1 MSEPGPADRS
11 PRGLTHDTRV
21 LLLALLVGLPA
32 LLATVGLLWLGPF
45 SPRTRWTVLVL
56 LVPAWLILAVTLREH
71 VVRPLQTL
79 ANVLASFREGDFS
92 IRARGSGSRGSLAL
106 AYHELNA
113 LESILRDQRMEAVE
127 ASTLLQRVMA
137 EIDVAV
143 FAFDEKGV
151 LRLLN
156 RAAERL
162 VGRSEAE
169 AVGRTARD
177 LRLAFV
183 LRGPAPRTVELSHPG
198 GSGRWEVRRR
208 IVRQEGQRL
217 DLVVL
222 SDLSR
227 ALREEEREAWQR
239 LVRVLSHEINNS
251 LAPIKSISTS
261 LHQMLEKQSQSDTL
275 DDDLARGLDVIRGR
289 ADSLGRFMSSYARMA
304 RLPPPERAP
313 MHVGR
318 WIDRV
323 VGLETRMEVG
333 VERGPEVSVSGDRDQ
348 LEQVMINLVANA
360 VEAVE
365 AIEGGEGAVIVG
377 WRLLEDAV
385 EVFVDDEGEGLP
397 ETANLFVP
405 FYTTKPSGS
414 GIGLALS
421 RQIAEAHDGKL
432 TLENRS
438 DGRGARASLLLP
450 IAPTPDR
457 VAPGSTGAESSEA
470 GA

>member
-1 MSEPGPADRS
+1 MSEPGPEDRS
-11 PRGLTHDTRV
+11 HGRLTHDTRV

-32 LLATVGLLWLGPF
+32 LVATVGLLWFGPF
-45 SPRTRWTVLVL
+45 APRTRWTVLA
-56 LVPAWLILAVTLREH
+56 LVVPSWLILAASLRDH

-113 LESILRDQRMEAVE
+113 LEAILRDQRIEAVE

-143 FAFDEKGV
+143 FAFDESGV

-162 VGRSEAE
+162 VGKTEAE
-169 AVGRTARD
+169 AVGRTAGD
-177 LRLAFV
+177 LRLEFV

-261 LHQMLEKQSQSDTL
+261 LHQMLERQPPSAAL
-275 DDDLARGLDVIRGR
+275 DEDLARGLDVIRGR

-304 RLPPPERAP
+304 RLPPPERVPMAVAP
-313 MHVGR
+313 
-318 WIDRV
+318 WIARV
-323 VGLETRMEVG
+323 VELETRMQVG
-333 VERGPEVSVSGDRDQ
+333 VRPGPEVSVSGDRDQ

-365 AIEGGEGAVIVG
+365 AAERVGGGVTVG
-377 WRLLEDAV
+377 WRLLGDAV
-385 EVFVDDEGEGLP
+385 EVFVEDDGEGLP

-405 FYTTKPSGS
+405 FYTTKPAGS

-421 RQIAEAHDGKL
+421 RQIAEAHAGRL
-432 TLENRS
+432 TLENRT
-438 DGRGARASLLLP
+438 DGLGARALLLLP
-450 IAPTPDR
+450 IAPGR
-457 VAPGSTGAESSEA
+457 APATTEPGDTGSSEA